1 MEMRATRR
9 EFVGMSA
16 MTVGG
21 IAAGGL
27 SAAFAAEPPKDPLI
41 WSALLHLGANMW
53 DDFADGPDD
62 FARSEE
68 EEAKRP
74 NPFGPASA
82 GRRCKRSRY
91 HSYLRCDDGIFRGN
105 VDHCA
110 ARGLNTVFIDLGEGV
125 AYPSHPELAVAGTW
139 SVEKMKAELARIRS
153 LGLEPVPKLNF
164 SACHDSWL
172 KEYHRM
178 LSTRKYYEVVAD
190 LIRDVVEIFDHPRL
204 FHIGY
209 DEEFADAQFNT
220 FFCVVRKGD
229 LWWHDLNYTI
239 GQVSRHG
246 ARPVMWADAIWT
258 GREEFVRRA
267 SRDVLMSNW
276 YYRDDFSEKKQQWDS
291 EFEKRGGWGETRNG
305 LSGFLA
311 LEEAGF
317 DQLPCGS
324 NWNNDR
330 NMGLLVDFC
339 RKRIDPSRLKGF
351 CMAPWDVSRGS
362 DKAEHTRAG
371 INQLAAA
378 MRGEG

>member
-1 MEMRATRR
+1 MESR
-9 EFVGMSA
+9 F
-16 MTVGG
+16 
-21 IAAGGL
+21 
-27 SAAFAAEPPKDPLI
+27 I
-41 WSALLHLGANMW
+41 WSALVQIGTNMS
-53 DDFADGPDD
+53 DDFLDDPDGW
-62 FARSEE
+62 AKSKE
-68 EEAKRP
+68 EEARRP
-74 NPFGPASA
+74 NPFGPNRADK
-82 GRRCKRSRY
+82 RCKRSRY
-91 HSYLRCDDGIFRGN
+91 HSYLRCDDDIFRGN

-110 ARGLNTVFIDLGEGV
+110 AKGLNTVFIDLGEGI
-125 AYPSHPELAVAGTW
+125 AYPSHPELAVKGTW
-139 SVEKMKAELARIRS
+139 SVEKTRKELARIRS
-153 LGLEPVPKLNF
+153 LGLEPMPKLNF

-190 LIRDVVEIFDHPRL
+190 VIRDVCEIFDRPRL

-209 DEEFADAQFNT
+209 DEEFADAQFNM

-229 LWWHDLNYTI
+229 LWWHDLDYTI
-239 GQVSRHG
+239 GEVSRHG

-267 SRDVLMSNW
+267 SRDVLMCNW
-276 YYRDDFSEKKQQWDS
+276 YYRDDFSEKKQQWDV

-305 LSGFLA
+305 LAAFLA

-324 NWNNDR
+324 NWDNDR

-351 CMAPWDVSRGS
+351 CMAPFQPCTRPAAAERFRRGV
-362 DKAEHTRAG
+362 G
-371 INQLAAA
+371 QLADAMAA
-378 MRGEG
+378 CAQ